1 MAKDQNRKRD
11 SNSKA
16 SPMTPPK
23 RGDKTPK
30 MVHSPAG
37 MKGKTKETKE
47 KETVDDMMKIDGVI
61 TNKKEEDELMERQ
74 GKEEV
79 AKDLVDLFERMK
91 TGQPLPPLA
100 CLAAGNSQV
109 SQ

>member
-30 MVHSPAG
+30 MVCSPIG
-37 MKGKTKETKE
+37 TKGKTEESKE
-47 KETVDDMMKIDGVI
+47 KEVGKNYMMKIDGVI
-61 TNKKEEDELMERQ
+61 TNEKGEDVITETQ

-79 AKDLVDLFERMK
+79 AKDLVELFERMK
-91 TGQPLPPLA
+91 KADDKQEVEKEKDEA
-100 CLAAGNSQV
+100 KQN
-109 SQ
+109 